1 MNTVIIVYS
10 ILLSLL
16 VGGYIVLLFEVRELK
31 RFNDV
36 FVKFM
41 KAQQELNNSQVEH
54 NKNVYHFVTLITNE
68 IGQALGKEKSDV
80 RESDCVDGES

>member
-16 VGGYIVLLFEVRELK
+16 IGGYITLLFEVRELK

-41 KAQQELNNSQVEH
+41 KSQQDLNNAQVEH
-54 NKNVYHFVTLITNE
+54 NKNVYHFVTLISNG
-68 IGQALGKEKSDV
+68 IGKEGK
-80 RESDCVDGES
+80 

>member
-31 RFNDV
+31 RFKDV
-36 FVKFM
+36 FIKFM
-41 KAQQELNNSQVEH
+41 KSQQDLNNAQLEHDKSVER
-54 NKNVYHFVTLITNE
+54 FVALISNE
-68 IGQALGKEKSDV
+68 IGQALRKEENDV

>member
-1 MNTVIIVYS
+1 MNTVIVVYS

-16 VGGYIVLLFEVRELK
+16 VGGYIVLLFEVIKLK

-41 KAQQELNNSQVEH
+41 KSQLDFNNSQVEH
-54 NKNVYHFVTLITNE
+54 NKNVFNYLTKTQKDNCE
-68 IGQALGKEKSDV
+68 KNRKGDWKGGK
-80 RESDCVDGES
+80 RCG